1 MSELRLYND
10 ITVRYSYNHK
20 NTMDQFNPEKKSKKA
35 KNLKMAS
42 VKIKNF
48 GNL

>member
-20 NTMDQFNPEKKSKKA
+20 NTMDQFNPEKKSKIA
-35 KNLKMAS
+35 KNDKCED
-42 VKIKNF
+42 KKF